1 MSDWIVPAYELVE
14 ERELKDIASRGYILR
29 HKKSGA
35 RVCVISNEDDN
46 KVFSIGFR
54 TPPEDETGVP
64 HIIEHTTLCGSD
76 KFPVKDPFIELAKGS
91 LNTFLNAMTYPEK
104 TLYPIASCNDRDYK
118 NLMDVYLD
126 AVFHPNITR
135 YREIFMQEGWHFELE
150 DKDAPL
156 TVNGVVYN
164 EMKGAYS
171 SPEEI
176 LETAIMQALF
186 PDNTYSRDSGGNP
199 DHIPELTYEA
209 YLDFYHKYYH
219 PSNSY
224 IYLYGN
230 VDMVERLEW
239 MDQEYLSEYD
249 KALVDSGILP
259 QKPFSQVKYVEKEYP
274 VTEEEDG
281 SGSTYLSYSKVVGSV
296 LDEKLYQAFSVLDYV
311 LVSSPG
317 ASVRKALI
325 DAGIGEDVYGS
336 YEDGILQ
343 PVFSIVAKNAKK
355 EDRDRFVSIIEETL
369 KNLVADGLNQDA
381 LLAGINST
389 EFRFREADFG
399 QFPKGL
405 LYGLQCMESWL
416 YDDTKPFLHLEC
428 LYTLQFLREQI
439 GTGYFENLIQ
449 DCLLDNPHGAVVS
462 VIPVPGLMKQRDEAQ
477 KKMLADYKAGLSE
490 KEIEDLVEQTKHLRQ
505 YQEEPSPEEELKKIP
520 MLTRADMKK
529 RAEPF
534 SNIEEKIAGIPVV
547 RHQVE
552 TNGIEYITLM
562 FSCRDIP
569 QDMVPYLGI
578 LRSIIGFVNTEHY
591 TYENLAN
598 AINIHTGGVSGGIG
612 VYPVVTKEDENA
624 VMFEIRIKVL
634 EKELAHALELSDEM
648 IRTSDLS
655 DTKRIAELIAQV
667 KSRLQTSLSS
677 NGHTASAMRSLSGQS
692 SYAFYQDATL
702 GITYYRAVSE
712 MDKQMGENPQRV
724 ISVLQQLITRIFGTA
739 RLQVS
744 FTGTKE
750 AYDRACPLLAEFLN
764 LLPEG
769 EKEGAKAE
777 FSLSRKNEGFMDAS
791 RIQYVAR
798 SGNFRKHGFAYQ
810 GTLKILKM
818 ILSYEYLWVN
828 VRVKGGAYGCM
839 NSFLRTGDS
848 YFVSYRDPNLAA
860 TNEIYEKIPEYVAG
874 FNADERDMTK
884 YIIGTFGALDSPLT
898 PESRGSRSM
907 AAYLEELTYEEI
919 QKERDEI
926 LNAQPA
932 DIRALS
938 DLVAS
943 VLSDECLCVIGNEQA
958 IRSEA
963 QMFDSLQGLTE

>member
-14 ERELKDIASRGYILR
+14 ERELKDIASTGYILR
-29 HKKSGA
+29 HRKSGA

-156 TVNGVVYN
+156 TINGVVYN

-171 SPEEI
+171 SPDEI

-199 DHIPELTYEA
+199 EHIPELTYEA

-239 MDQEYLSEYD
+239 MDREYLSEYD
-249 KALVDSGILP
+249 KAQVDSWILP
-259 QKPFSQVKYVEKEYP
+259 QKPFSEVKYVEKEYP
-274 VTEEEDG
+274 VTEEEDCEN
-281 SGSTYLSYSKVVGSV
+281 STYLSYSKVVGSV
-296 LDEKLYQAFSVLDYV
+296 LDEKLYQAFCILDYV

-317 ASVRKALI
+317 APVRKALI

-343 PVFSIVAKNAKK
+343 PVFSIVAKNSKK
-355 EDRDRFVSIIEETL
+355 EDKDRFVRIIEETL
-369 KNLVADGLNQDA
+369 MALVKNGLNQDA

-428 LYTLQFLREQI
+428 LDTLQFLREQI
-439 GTGYFENLIQ
+439 GTGYFENLIRT
-449 DCLLDNPHGAVVS
+449 CLLDNPHGAVVS

-490 KEIEDLVEQTKHLRQ
+490 TEIEALVEQTKHLRQ
-505 YQEEPSPEEELKKIP
+505 YQEEPSPEEDLKKIP

-529 RAEPF
+529 QAEPF
-534 SNIEEKIAGIPVV
+534 SNIEEKIEGIPVV
-547 RHQVE
+547 CHQVE
-552 TNGIEYITLM
+552 TNGIDYITLM

-569 QDMVPYLGI
+569 QEMVPYFGI

-655 DTKRIAELIAQV
+655 DTKRIGELIAQV

-677 NGHTASAMRSLSGQS
+677 NGHTAAAMRSLSGQS
-692 SYAFYQDATL
+692 AYAFYQDATL

-712 MDKQMGENPQRV
+712 MDKQMGEDPQKV
-724 ISVLQQLITRIFGTA
+724 ISVLQQLITQIFGTA
-739 RLQVS
+739 RLKVS

-750 AYDRACPLLAEFLN
+750 AYERACPLLAEYLKR
-764 LLPEG
+764 LPEG
-769 EKEGAKAE
+769 KREGAKAE
-777 FSLSRKNEGFMDAS
+777 LTLTRKNEGFMDAS
-791 RIQYVAR
+791 QIQYVAR
-798 SGNFRKHGFAYQ
+798 PGNFRKHGFAYQ

-818 ILSYEYLWVN
+818 ILSYEYLWLN

-839 NSFLRTGDS
+839 NSFLRTGDG

-860 TNEIYEKIPEYVAG
+860 TNEIYEKIPEYVAD
-874 FNADERDMTK
+874 FDADERDMTK
-884 YIIGTFGALDSPLT
+884 YIIGTFGALDTPLT

-919 QKERDEI
+919 QQERNDI
-926 LNAQPA
+926 LSAQPE

-958 IRSEA
+958 LRSEEK
-963 QMFDSLQGLTE
+963 MFDSLQGLTE